1 MRQHKLTIILVHGII
16 AVLASSQIVATP
28 LKIRPKTYK
37 KKKSD
42 PEETVQE
49 NSDRSQTTS
58 AVFSQSLSLRG
69 KGYLCPWQPE

>member
-16 AVLASSQIVATP
+16 AVLAISQIVATP

-49 NSDRSQTTS
+49 N
-58 AVFSQSLSLRG
+58 LSLIHI
-69 KGYLCPWQPE
+69 